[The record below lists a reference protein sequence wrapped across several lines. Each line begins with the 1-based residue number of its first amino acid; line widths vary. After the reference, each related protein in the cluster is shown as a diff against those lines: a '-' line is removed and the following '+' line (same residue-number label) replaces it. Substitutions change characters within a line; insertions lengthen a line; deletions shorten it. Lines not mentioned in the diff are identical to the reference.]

1 MKVKDISIDRY
12 QKLESILMS
21 WWDSLPKE
29 MQQELREF
37 YKKEK

>member
-29 MQQELREF
+29 MQQELRNF
-37 YKKEK
+37 YND